1 MLKNWLKLIHTYFCS
16 SIKISVIN
24 CSSIKESNFCL
35 LILFCSFAATTHH
48 LPHAHTGVELMVCV
62 HLLPY
67 QVL

>member
-1 MLKNWLKLIHTYFCS
+1 MLKNWLQLIHIYVCS

-24 CSSIKESNFCL
+24 RSSIKESSFCL
-35 LILFCSFAATTHH
+35 LILFHSFAGTTHH
-48 LPHAHTGVELMVCV
+48 QEHACTGVKLMVCV